1 MSKSDY
7 FHGNNT
13 QCYLRGSPCHPL
25 QLPLKNLHKSPLSR
39 GLESVQRTDYSRL
52 KPLLFCSLS
61 LSLPPFL
68 SVLRPLRLLLLLQ
81 QLCSHT
87 PLRVG
92 RSFHSKKNAVSFPH
106 HPTLFHAHTHTVACL
121 KKEKAAS
128 DISFFCS

>member
-1 MSKSDY
+1 MEITRNAIYGVHPVIPCSYRSKTY
-7 FHGNNT
+7 IKV
-13 QCYLRGSPCHPL
+13 P
-25 QLPLKNLHKSPLSR
+25 SR
-39 GLESVQRTDYSRL
+39 GVWKVCKGLTTLASSLYYSA
-52 KPLLFCSLS
+52 LS

-68 SVLRPLRLLLLLQ
+68 SVLRPLRLLLLQ

>member
-61 LSLPPFL
+61 LSASISLRFEAVEAAAAAAALLP
-68 SVLRPLRLLLLLQ
+68 
-81 QLCSHT
+81 
-87 PLRVG
+87 
-92 RSFHSKKNAVSFPH
+92 HSP
-106 HPTLFHAHTHTVACL
+106 
-121 KKEKAAS
+121 
-128 DISFFCS
+128 